1 MVESVRVSRIFA
13 LVMLASCLA
22 VGCGGDDDDDDDGA
36 GKGGGSVAGKGGS
49 GAGAGGAG
57 SGGSK
62 TFDAGQA
69 DDRNDVTAGKI
80 CERLATIMCAG
91 EAACCDSPG
100 RDFAACKTDALKDCT
115 GQFMLDAIAM
125 KAKVGFDPAGAS
137 TAFDMLETR
146 AKACDP
152 SVAAW
157 AASLDGFGMALNGSL
172 AAGADCEPEGGE
184 AAATQAD
191 VLTALA
197 SCSTSA
203 NLACLADGTSWK
215 CTARASKGGK
225 CTLDPNCTDGL
236 YCENPTGDN
245 GAGTCAD
252 RKAGGTSCT
261 SDSECTSFICTSGKC
276 AANNDVQAAY
286 CLE

>member
-1 MVESVRVSRIFA
+1 MVESVRVSRISA
-13 LVMLASCLA
+13 LIVLAMCVA
-22 VGCGGDDDDDDDGA
+22 IGCGGDDDDDDAAGA
-36 GKGGGSVAGKGGS
+36 GGSNAGKGGS
-49 GAGAGGAG
+49 GAGAGAG
-57 SGGSK
+57 VSGGK
-62 TFDAGQA
+62 AFDAGQA

-100 RDFAACKTDALKDCT
+100 RDFAACKADALKDCNGT
-115 GQFMLDAIAM
+115 FMLDAIAM
-125 KAKVGFDPAGAS
+125 DSKVGFDPAGAS
-137 TAFDMLETR
+137 TAFEMLEQR

-152 SVAAW
+152 SVGAW

-184 AAATQAD
+184 EMATQAA

-197 SCSTSA
+197 SCSTSG
-203 NLACLADGTSWK
+203 NLACLADGMTWK

-225 CTLDPNCTDGL
+225 CSLDPNCVDGL
-236 YCENPTGDN
+236 YCENPTGDY

-252 RKAGGTSCT
+252 RKAGGTACT
-261 SDSECTSFICTSGKC
+261 ADSECTSFVCTSGKC
-276 AANNDVQAAY
+276 AADDDVQGAY